1 MNETIIMT
9 ASSDTSD
16 PHVASPG
23 GNLRAKQAQKAYAP
37 NKAEKKPRWDLVEQ
51 HLPLVKSIVSHMRI
65 HFPGEI
71 DVADI
76 HSVAVSGLITAAQNY
91 DPSKNP
97 SFGAYAGIRVRGAL
111 LDELRRLDWMPRQG
125 RVNFKKYRK
134 AEAEL
139 EQHLGRTPSDAEMAK
154 TLKMSVKEI
163 RQLKEQGKTI
173 SFVPLD
179 ISPDDNEDGGSLV
192 DVLADAN
199 QPDARDQ
206 LEKQELIE
214 LLRVRLDKLPE
225 MPKKVLAM
233 YYLKGMRLA
242 EIAESVGLTESRICQ
257 IHAQAI
263 TDLRKAIKQELS
275 L

>member
-1 MNETIIMT
+1 MT
-9 ASSDTSD
+9 DSSDASD
-16 PHVASPG
+16 PRVVSPA
-23 GNLRAKQAQKAYAP
+23 NPRARQAQKAYARP
-37 NKAEKKPRWDLVEQ
+37 EKKPRWDLVEQ

-65 HFPGEI
+65 HFPGEV

-76 HSVAVSGLITAAQNY
+76 HSVAVSGLITPAQNY

-139 EQHLGRTPSDAEMAK
+139 EQQLGRTPSDMEMAK
-154 TLKMSVKEI
+154 LLKMSEKEI
-163 RQLKEQGKTI
+163 RQLKEQGKAI

-192 DVLADAN
+192 DVLDDAN